1 MRILDI
7 KLLRDLIRLRTQVLA
22 IALVVAGGV
31 ATIILAVGSYRS
43 LDETRLA
50 YYERYRFADVFATV
64 RRAPDTLAARIA
76 EIPGVI
82 AVETRIAS
90 LALLDIAGVREPATG
105 QFISLPESG
114 EPVLNRLYLRLGRMP
129 DPARADEVVVNESFA
144 KAHAFTPGARFSAIL
159 NGRKREVIV
168 VGIALSPEFVYAIGP
183 GDRMPDDR
191 RFGIVWMSKKA
202 LGGIYDLEGA
212 FSSVSLKLARDASER
227 EVIQQLDALLDRYGG
242 TAAYGRKNQTSHAFL
257 DHSLDMLGNMS
268 RTLPPIFLLL
278 TAFLVNLT
286 LGRLVALERE
296 QIGLLKAVGY
306 GNAAVAIHYL
316 KLVLAIAVTGIV
328 IGSIAGT
335 WLGGHITS
343 LLAEYYRFPF
353 LVFIK
358 SPDIYVAGAALSIAA
373 ATIGAARSLRDIVGL
388 APAVAMQPPS
398 PPRFRRLLPQ
408 GISFRGFL
416 SQPSVMMLRN
426 VTQHPVR
433 AALTVLGMAFSTG
446 ILIVSLF
453 INDAMNELIDVTYFM
468 ADRQDA
474 TVSFVEKR
482 PSNAVLQMA
491 RLPGVLD
498 AEPYRGVPVRI
509 RNGSV
514 ERRVMIGGRARSAD
528 LSRIIDVDLRP
539 VVLPETGLAISDWLA
554 SVLGVG
560 VGDFVE
566 VDILEGQRRTVS
578 LPVAARV
585 EDYFGI
591 SGMMDADALS
601 RLMRE
606 APTVNGVHLSLDET
620 MLGTLYDALKIMPA
634 VSGVALQRV
643 SLANFRQA
651 MVTIVTTMAAI
662 YTGLAAVIAF
672 GVVYNSARISLSE
685 RARELASLRVLGFSR
700 TEALRFLLLEL
711 ALITLI
717 AQPPGWAIG
726 YGLAGLLNASMAGE
740 LMRTPLNIEN
750 ATYVFA
756 SLVVLAAAALS
767 ALVMRR
773 RINRL
778 DLVAVLKTR
787 D

>member
-7 KLLRDLIRLRTQVLA
+7 KLFRDLIRLRAQVLA

-144 KAHAFTPGARFSAIL
+144 KAHAFTPGVRFSAIL
-159 NGRKREVIV
+159 NGRKREVTV

-202 LGGIYDLEGA
+202 LAGIYDLEGA
-212 FSSVSLKLARDASER
+212 FSAVSLKLSRDASER

-242 TAAYGRKNQTSHAFL
+242 TAAYGRENQTSHAFL

-328 IGSIAGT
+328 IGSVAGT

-373 ATIGAARSLRDIVGL
+373 ATIGAARALRDIVGL

-408 GISFRGFL
+408 GVPFRGVL

-453 INDAMNELIDVTYFM
+453 INDAMDELIEVTYFM

-482 PSNAVLQMA
+482 PRNAVLQMA

-509 RNGSV
+509 RNGSI
-514 ERRVMIGGRARSAD
+514 ERRVMITGRTRSAD

-566 VDILEGQRRTVS
+566 IDILEGQRRTVS
-578 LPVAARV
+578 LPIAARV

-606 APTVNGVHLSLDET
+606 APTVNGVHLSLDAT

-643 SLANFRQA
+643 SLANFREA

-700 TEALRFLLLEL
+700 AEALRFLLLEL
-711 ALITLI
+711 ALIVLI

-726 YGLAGLLNASMAGE
+726 YGLAGLLNANMAGE

-750 ATYVFA
+750 TTYVFA
-756 SLVVLAAAALS
+756 SLVVLAAATLS

-773 RINRL
+773 RIDRL